1 MRFGVGN
8 DYLILKTKTMK
19 KLIIQWLEKLKLE
32 YELPNQNEGCHNVGA
47 VEAINKIINFIS
59 IQYDFTITR
68 SGQNLIEEVL
78 ILLESDNEFP
88 KDSNI
93 VRKIKQ
99 MDRI

>member
-1 MRFGVGN
+1 LGWGIGYFLN
-8 DYLILKTKTMK
+8 LKTKTMK
-19 KLIIQWLEKLKLE
+19 KLIIEWLEKLKLE
-32 YELPNQNEGCHNVGA
+32 YEAPNQNEDSHNVGA
-47 VEAINKIINFIS
+47 VEAINKMINFIS
-59 IQYDFTITR
+59 IQYDFSRTR

-93 VRKIKQ
+93 VRRIKQ